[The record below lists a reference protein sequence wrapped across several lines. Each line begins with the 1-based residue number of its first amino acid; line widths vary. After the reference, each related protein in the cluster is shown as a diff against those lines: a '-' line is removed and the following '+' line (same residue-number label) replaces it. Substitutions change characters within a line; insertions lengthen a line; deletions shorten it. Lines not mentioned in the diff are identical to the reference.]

1 MRAALILKFH
11 IRDFRPRCFLFE
23 LITSFTAFYI
33 RGGCMHFDIFK
44 KRPDAH
50 VRMAQEYLQ
59 QANIARIEHQTAAEH
74 HAALATMYAQRV
86 VWLEQELTEA
96 MTSSLLSLR
105 SPAPQAVEAIKRA
118 PESILAL
125 ARLHRSAENTG

>member
-1 MRAALILKFH
+1 
-11 IRDFRPRCFLFE
+11 
-23 LITSFTAFYI
+23 
-33 RGGCMHFDIFK
+33 MHFDIFK